1 MHWKLPQ
8 TSSKHG
14 LRKNP
19 TASNSNTSLHFQ
31 AQKDTET
38 PSVKGEA
45 RQNSTLFIGN
55 FLRSAKY
62 EVGETGGLLS
72 FSLEHDLQMVGE

>member
-1 MHWKLPQ
+1 
-8 TSSKHG
+8 
-14 LRKNP
+14 
-19 TASNSNTSLHFQ
+19 LHFQ

-45 RQNSTLFIGN
+45 RQNSNLFIGN

-62 EVGETGGLLS
+62 EVGETAGLFS